1 MENIHKKFIDELIE
15 AEKAWQGADHLTY
28 VTLPIVK
35 DQKLMLKALEAL
47 HKCITIN
54 ISTILKLEYLYKR
67 ISLSR
72 NPVEN
77 LEIFFRKCSKNYGLT
92 DLHNKTIKEMLF
104 LGKKHRESTIEF
116 SKNGKMIIMNGSSGL
131 INFDI
136 EKLKEFLKLSKTLLE
151 NTNKAFRELL

>member
-1 MENIHKKFIDELIE
+1 
-15 AEKAWQGADHLTY
+15 
-28 VTLPIVK
+28 
-35 DQKLMLKALEAL
+35 
-47 HKCITIN
+47 
-54 ISTILKLEYLYKR
+54 
-67 ISLSR
+67 
-72 NPVEN
+72 
-77 LEIFFRKCSKNYGLT
+77 
-92 DLHNKTIKEMLF
+92 MLF